1 MSTRARRPAHL
12 SRGALVVPAI
22 LAALGVFLVY
32 GTLTMEVVGDGGLF
46 GPTTMPWIVAVLCFV
61 VAAGLTFDILRPRPE
76 YDGPA
81 AAPAATV
88 GAGAPMA
95 AGEAASG
102 SGDGTT
108 VADPASAGSP
118 ADAEAPADAPA
129 EDGVNAVAVLTAVGG
144 LAAFIVVLPWLGWIL
159 SATGL
164 FTAVAAALGNRRWLP
179 VVLAGLALAS
189 AIQVVFS
196 GLLGISL
203 PAGFVGGF

>member
-1 MSTRARRPAHL
+1 MSRRPPHL
-12 SRGALVVPAI
+12 SKGALVVPAI
-22 LAALGVFLVY
+22 LTALGLFLVY

-61 VAAGLTFDILRPRPE
+61 VAAGLAFDILRPRREYDTPARTPE
-76 YDGPA
+76 PAVAAGASDGPA
-81 AAPAATV
+81 PASGDT
-88 GAGAPMA
+88 A
-95 AGEAASG
+95 AGDTDE
-102 SGDGTT
+102 
-108 VADPASAGSP
+108 
-118 ADAEAPADAPA
+118 EPA
-129 EDGVNAVAVLTAVGG
+129 ERTDPEGVNAPAVLTAVGG
-144 LAAFIVVLPWLGWIL
+144 VVAFIVVLPWLGWIL

-203 PAGFVGGF
+203 PAGFVGLLGGGL